1 MTIDHKT
8 IKLFNKIDTV
18 HGKCEECEEETI
30 LVAIV
35 QEFYRCTG
43 CGADTKQHINGR
55 IRYMQLSEADKHF
68 IKEKENGQTK
78 L

>member
-1 MTIDHKT
+1 MSIIDDKT

-18 HGKCEECEEETI
+18 VGHCEECGDETI
-30 LVAIV
+30 LVALV

-55 IRYMQLSEADKHF
+55 IRYIQLSETYKHF
-68 IKEKENGQTK
+68 IKEKATAK

>member
-1 MTIDHKT
+1 MSMIDEKT

-18 HGKCEECEEETI
+18 VGHCEECGDETI
-30 LVAIV
+30 LVALV

-68 IKEKENGQTK
+68 IKENGQTK

>member
-1 MTIDHKT
+1 
-8 IKLFNKIDTV
+8 
-18 HGKCEECEEETI
+18 
-30 LVAIV
+30 V

-55 IRYMQLSEADKHF
+55 IRYIQLSETDKHF
-68 IKEKENGQTK
+68 IKENGTAK